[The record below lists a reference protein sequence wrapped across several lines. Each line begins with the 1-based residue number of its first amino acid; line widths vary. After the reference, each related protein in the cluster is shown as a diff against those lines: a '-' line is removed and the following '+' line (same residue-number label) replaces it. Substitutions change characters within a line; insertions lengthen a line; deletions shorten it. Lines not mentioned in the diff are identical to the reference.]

1 MAMIYNSIPYF
12 PTQVSFFEEVAY
24 ETDRS
29 QVWNES
35 GNGSHEISVQDIQ
48 GKRILHGME

>member
-12 PTQVSFFEEVAY
+12 PTQVSFFEEVAM
-24 ETDRS
+24 ELI
-29 QVWNES
+29 EA
-35 GNGSHEISVQDIQ
+35 SHEISVQDIQ